1 MPSNTNTDRL
11 EDHLH
16 KNLIRLL
23 TQLELIVKLRQ
34 VLTLLEQMDEEEEE
48 PTAELYS
55 SKINNGR

>member
-16 KNLIRLL
+16 KNLTRLL

-48 PTAELYS
+48 PTVELYS

>member
-16 KNLIRLL
+16 RNLIQLL

-34 VLTLLEQMDEEEEE
+34 VLTLLEQMDEE

>member
-16 KNLIRLL
+16 KNLTRLL

-34 VLTLLEQMDEEEEE
+34 VLTLLEQMDEE

>member
-16 KNLIRLL
+16 KNLTRLL

-34 VLTLLEQMDEEEEE
+34 VLTLLEQMDEEEE

>member
-16 KNLIRLL
+16 KNLTRLL